1 MEGVLGE
8 DTVEFFAKVR
18 RQTAQRRVGL
28 GRSSLKSQ
36 CSVGDAIQKYT
47 RSFES
52 QTYFSISFAKSL
64 SEVSLLSFQSL
75 TWCGL
80 N

>member
-1 MEGVLGE
+1 MEGLLGE
-8 DTVEFFAKVR
+8 DPVEFFAKVR

-28 GRSSLKSQ
+28 GRSSQ

-52 QTYFSISFAKSL
+52 QTYFSISFAKSQTQKCH
-64 SEVSLLSFQSL
+64 F
-75 TWCGL
+75 
-80 N
+80 